1 MQLNNNTLSIGGK
14 TTTLSPEQM
23 KDLGIEVGGRKR
35 RKRADYGKEYY
46 YLNILNTVKHT
57 TEKHYSVDNELYD
70 TGNHF
75 LTEAE
80 CHAEKMRVESARAR
94 WGFVPKKGD
103 LSFYWNFEYSQVR
116 EFSFNVFWTSHWNIG
131 AVHRTKEECEA
142 WGAKYA
148 EYFKLPV

>member
-14 TTTLSPEQM
+14 TTTLLPEQL

-94 WGFVPKKGD
+94 WGLVPKKGD
-103 LSFYWNFEYSQVR
+103 ELWYWSFFSNRPYMTTDYDTFVTKWNL
-116 EFSFNVFWTSHWNIG
+116 G
-131 AVHRTKEECEA
+131 AIHRTKEECEA
-142 WGAKYA
+142 WGAKYVQ
-148 EYFKLPV
+148 YFRLPV